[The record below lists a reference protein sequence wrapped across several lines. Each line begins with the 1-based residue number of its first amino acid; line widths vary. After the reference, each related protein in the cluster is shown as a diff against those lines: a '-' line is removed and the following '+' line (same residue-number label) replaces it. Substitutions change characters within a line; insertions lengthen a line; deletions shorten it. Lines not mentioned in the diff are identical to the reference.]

1 MYVIHSESGRKI
13 QVAISK
19 LDAKEIALIN
29 RSKRFDFNWNKEK
42 QYDVYKLTAEGI
54 DEPLGLM
61 SLADRPADFAIEIRL
76 LASSLENVSKTKQY
90 QRIAGCLIAF
100 ACRKAF
106 EAGYGG
112 YVCLKPKTELER
124 HYQDMYGFVSTKLFL
139 VTHGHNS
146 LSLIKKYYEKQ
157 DEQQV

>member
-13 QVAISK
+13 PATISK

-29 RSKRFDFNWNKEK
+29 KSRRFDFNWNKEK
-42 QYDVYKLTAEGI
+42 QFDVYKLTAEGI

-100 ACRKAF
+100 SCRKAF

-112 YVCLKPKTELER
+112 YVCLKPKTELEE
-124 HYQDMYGFVSTKLFL
+124 HYQQAYGLVSTKLFL
-139 VTHGHNS
+139 VTDGHNS
-146 LSLIKKYYEKQ
+146 LSLIRKYYEKQ
-157 DEQQV
+157 DE

>member
-13 QVAISK
+13 PATISK
-19 LDAKEIALIN
+19 LYAKEIALIN
-29 RSKRFDFNWNKEK
+29 KSRRFDFNWNKEK

-54 DEPLGLM
+54 DGPLGLM

-112 YVCLKPKTELER
+112 YVCLKPKTELEE
-124 HYQDMYGFVSTKLFL
+124 HYQQAYGLVSTKLFW
-139 VTHGHNS
+139 VTEGHNS
-146 LSLIKKYYEKQ
+146 LSLIRKYYEKH
-157 DEQQV
+157 DE

>member
-1 MYVIHSESGRKI
+1 MHVIHNESGNEI
-13 QVAISK
+13 QAVISK

-29 RSKRFDFNWNKEK
+29 KSKRFDFNWNKEK
-42 QYDVYKLTAEGI
+42 QYNVYKLTAHGI
-54 DEPLGLM
+54 DVPLGLM

-106 EAGYGG
+106 ETGYGG
-112 YVCLKPKTELER
+112 YVCLKPKTELEG
-124 HYQDMYGFVSTKLFL
+124 HYRDAYGFVSTKLYL
-139 VTHGHNS
+139 ITHGNNS

-157 DEQQV
+157 DEQ

>member
-1 MYVIHSESGRKI
+1 MHVIHSESGSEI
-13 QVAISK
+13 QATVSK

-29 RSKRFDFNWNKEK
+29 KSKRFDFNWNKEK

-76 LASSLENVSKTKQY
+76 LASSLENVSKAKQY

-100 ACRKAF
+100 ACRGAF

-112 YVCLKPKTELER
+112 YVCLKPKTELEAY
-124 HYQDMYGFVSTKLFL
+124 YQRAYGFVSTKLFL
-139 VTHGHNS
+139 ITHGNNS

-157 DEQQV
+157 DEQ